1 MFSGEEAGAEA
12 GPLTDVFANDGLEFQ
27 TSPPSAAHDDGLQ
40 EDPGHF
46 GSSNLNPES
55 SLSTSIA
62 ALVEHGS
69 VHDQEGAPAEKAS
82 TIIRDRAN
90 TLSGDATLPN
100 SFESRPVVLRQG
112 ALTLREWAV
121 TGSLMVYGEKKER
134 WSAAHF
140 VDLALWVGGPDA
152 GIQAAR
158 ALNIFGVWNP
168 SGDYNPHFDR
178 KSIRVCQDHR
188 TILGR
193 IWPEENDGSR
203 LLAWANHYSSTT
215 EQPFNNFVDAHSY
228 LLRQCIGENLKLFSS
243 LARDFAQVGE
253 VSSRIISRAYFDST
267 LALILREHFD
277 TNVDLEL
284 AFEAVVASQ
293 AGSLDRRPVK
303 RVNTGREPR
312 LAIPRGDNGRH
323 QRKARHKQPVNCM
336 GQYDDGEDDSEHE
349 LQKPAKPIKNEFDG
363 KEELARDRSKPRQ
376 QNWTPQETN
385 ICLEIIRQTFL
396 KHQDTRL
403 RRNEVAKRLQAEHN
417 IYRSLLSI
425 GNKWLN
431 EWRYLPEFRKMM
443 YRHKSK
449 RVKADRRRNANDCDP
464 QEQAYE
470 SGGEGNEIDDSND
483 ADEAVHAEENVAED
497 EPEDVAEDRADEIE
511 DATQTPLEGPVDEQN
526 FVPRRQPRNPQ
537 DLNIGRLTRGVARTS
552 ERITNDIYQQ
562 SLDISPDV
570 IAEFINTRNP
580 RSSHNWREVLRH
592 RTANGMMVAGRED
605 RPPYPSN
612 NPLVDS
618 SRTHHTRQNT
628 QANLYSEYLSNIQ
641 SDVDRLKNLAQSQQ
655 GSSLSP
661 DARGLLAPL
670 EPCPAHNSA
679 FREIAVDMAAVIE
692 YEESMYAPTEN
703 AQTVDMVL
711 GDKFRTV
718 EDKEQTADVQTTKMA
733 EGETDTLVDEE
744 DNAWS
749 VISGGDGAMNDEN
762 ERLYCED
769 EADDEHEV
777 DDAGQDADVD
787 QEDLYGCTDDE
798 ETFDNTLI
806 DDDEEEHLDDCTEED
821 IRVREVEKQLQA
833 CSQEAWEYECDLM
846 KRHNEELDD
855 LKREH
860 EQEINHL
867 TMALQE
873 KVQHVDMCRT
883 EIYRRRAFEVGKSMQ
898 LEEIKRQ
905 HKTECNRERARADEA
920 EQQLKITEKKLEA
933 CREDFCTRLY
943 AAKQGHR
950 NKLQEMQDKHD
961 QELEEPKR
969 RQLQTYDQLVKAA
982 EEDAERFR
990 QKAARDADLCA
1001 DAAEVLSAQIKQNEM
1016 MKAEFKKR
1024 LKDADSRYD
1033 QEVKRGHVEREWLTN
1048 EACEMLKKTNK
1059 VNDENLRLREEL
1071 AEAVNDIQ
1079 ELAQKVQTTKA
1090 GHDQEIARLKEE
1102 AQRQHVQA
1110 LDKLEDEHEQD
1121 FDELVD
1127 EYEQDCAELAD
1138 YLWEADK
1145 EIDELRQREQDMET
1159 KHKQEM
1165 SQAKAG

>member
-1 MFSGEEAGAEA
+1 M
-12 GPLTDVFANDGLEFQ
+12 P
-27 TSPPSAAHDDGLQ
+27 
-40 EDPGHF
+40 
-46 GSSNLNPES
+46 
-55 SLSTSIA
+55 
-62 ALVEHGS
+62 
-69 VHDQEGAPAEKAS
+69 
-82 TIIRDRAN
+82 
-90 TLSGDATLPN
+90 
-100 SFESRPVVLRQG
+100 
-112 ALTLREWAV
+112 
-121 TGSLMVYGEKKER
+121 
-134 WSAAHF
+134 
-140 VDLALWVGGPDA
+140 
-152 GIQAAR
+152 
-158 ALNIFGVWNP
+158 
-168 SGDYNPHFDR
+168 
-178 KSIRVCQDHR
+178 
-188 TILGR
+188 
-193 IWPEENDGSR
+193 
-203 LLAWANHYSSTT
+203 SSTT
-215 EQPFNNFVDAHSY
+215 PEQYSCFFPSIP
-228 LLRQCIGENLKLFSS
+228 CEN
-243 LARDFAQVGE
+243 
-253 VSSRIISRAYFDST
+253 
-267 LALILREHFD
+267 
-277 TNVDLEL
+277 
-284 AFEAVVASQ
+284 
-293 AGSLDRRPVK
+293 
-303 RVNTGREPR
+303 
-312 LAIPRGDNGRH
+312 
-323 QRKARHKQPVNCM
+323 
-336 GQYDDGEDDSEHE
+336 
-349 LQKPAKPIKNEFDG
+349 
-363 KEELARDRSKPRQ
+363 
-376 QNWTPQETN
+376 
-385 ICLEIIRQTFL
+385 
-396 KHQDTRL
+396 
-403 RRNEVAKRLQAEHN
+403 
-417 IYRSLLSI
+417 
-425 GNKWLN
+425 
-431 EWRYLPEFRKMM
+431 
-443 YRHKSK
+443 
-449 RVKADRRRNANDCDP
+449 
-464 QEQAYE
+464 
-470 SGGEGNEIDDSND
+470 
-483 ADEAVHAEENVAED
+483 
-497 EPEDVAEDRADEIE
+497 
-511 DATQTPLEGPVDEQN
+511 AT
-526 FVPRRQPRNPQ
+526 
-537 DLNIGRLTRGVARTS
+537 A
-552 ERITNDIYQQ
+552 
-562 SLDISPDV
+562 
-570 IAEFINTRNP
+570 
-580 RSSHNWREVLRH
+580 
-592 RTANGMMVAGRED
+592 
-605 RPPYPSN
+605 
-612 NPLVDS
+612 
-618 SRTHHTRQNT
+618 
-628 QANLYSEYLSNIQ
+628 
-641 SDVDRLKNLAQSQQ
+641 
-655 GSSLSP
+655 
-661 DARGLLAPL
+661 
-670 EPCPAHNSA
+670 A

-733 EGETDTLVDEE
+733 ESETDTLVDEE

-806 DDDEEEHLDDCTEED
+806 DADEEEHLDDCTEED

-920 EQQLKITEKKLEA
+920 EQQLKITEKKLED

-961 QELEEPKR
+961 RELEEPKR

-990 QKAARDADLCA
+990 QKAARDAELCA

-1165 SQAKAG
+1165 SQAKADHLWLENRVRDLLVMVTEDKQKSNELRNQLKEAKYEVQELKEREHELISQQDAERAMFESSLHNMRNLLHSFE